1 MISWFMPFMIS
12 GLITVPDSPHVLWNN
27 IVDWTTEV
35 VRYNSMQKGLL
46 FIKYCDGYLIP
57 RISGIV
63 DGQYVVFDG
72 ERIAMTKEDVETL
85 SEAGI
90 ITKPELE
97 ALLRGEEFSTVI
109 NPK

>member
-1 MISWFMPFMIS
+1 MISWFIPFMIS
-12 GLITVPDSPHVLWNN
+12 GLVTVPASPHVLWNN

-35 VRYNSMQKGLL
+35 VRYNSLQKGLL
-46 FIKYCDGYLIP
+46 SIKYCDGYLIP
-57 RISGIV
+57 RIIGIV
-63 DGQYVVFDG
+63 DEQCVAFDG
-72 ERIAMTKEDVETL
+72 ERIEMTKEDIETL

-97 ALLRGEEFSTVI
+97 ALLRGEEISTVI

>member
-1 MISWFMPFMIS
+1 MFFIPLIAGFMWDPYY
-12 GLITVPDSPHVLWNN
+12 VRWNN
-27 IVDWTTEV
+27 IVDWATKV
-35 VRYNSMQKGLL
+35 VRYKSMQKGLL
-46 FIKYCDGYLIP
+46 IIKYCDGYLIP
-57 RISGIV
+57 CIFGIV

-72 ERIAMTKEDVETL
+72 ERIAMTKEDIETL

-97 ALLRGEEFSTVI
+97 ALLRGEEISTVI